1 MAFLLLLQR
10 RFFSRFMEGRP
21 GPWGALAAGIF
32 GFRML
37 LKWGRKSE
45 DVAYRAVLKPGET
58 LTIAH
63 STDTEVSVKRN
74 ARRERRTAKKQR
86 RKASGRSK
94 REPSAT

>member
-1 MAFLLLLQR
+1 MALLLLLQR

-37 LKWGRKSE
+37 VKWGRKSE
-45 DVAYRAVLKPGET
+45 DVAYRAVLRPGET

-63 STDTEVSVKRN
+63 STDTEVSVKRS
-74 ARRERRTAKKQR
+74 ARRAKRDARKQR
-86 RKASGRSK
+86 RRRTNRG
-94 REPSAT
+94 PSAT